1 MFRVTTDVSCPAAK
15 AIDEA
20 INPDIN
26 AQLEEAVEGGLDDKC
41 QDIDVWVSFCN
52 NAVEEQYSIPYFNVC
67 ISINTSS

>member
-26 AQLEEAVEGGLDDKC
+26 AQLEEAVEGGLDDEC
-41 QDIDVWVSFCN
+41 QDIE
-52 NAVEEQYSIPYFNVC
+52 AQYESVFATMLSRSNIWFHIVMFVL
-67 ISINTSS
+67 I